1 MGGKCSRL
9 GVAILVLGLPLA
21 SPASGQTADELVAK
35 NLVARGGAAK
45 LDALKALRLTGKVRF
60 PGDFELTYQET
71 RTRGPASDLVR
82 VDMAVQGLTIMQA
95 YDGAG
100 GWRVNPFQGR
110 RDSERMS
117 ADEARSMADSALLS
131 GPLHNA
137 KKAGS
142 TISYL
147 GREDFDGTN
156 AYKLK
161 VTERDGDEF
170 VYLLDPDTMLEI
182 KMTET
187 RRLRGSPVITEYEL
201 GDYEQVGGVYFP
213 MSIETWGQGNP
224 NQRSRIMI
232 ASAEANPNV
241 NAQLFADPG
250 SAGAS
255 APSASPQPAPVD
267 QAEDAAPVPQTV
279 PKVPD
284 AVNPAKP
291 PSDPKKPD
299 DKPKSANRG

>member
-1 MGGKCSRL
+1 
-9 GVAILVLGLPLA
+9 
-21 SPASGQTADELVAK
+21 
-35 NLVARGGAAK
+35 
-45 LDALKALRLTGKVRF
+45 
-60 PGDFELTYQET
+60 
-71 RTRGPASDLVR
+71 
-82 VDMAVQGLTIMQA
+82 
-95 YDGAG
+95 
-100 GWRVNPFQGR
+100 
-110 RDSERMS
+110 MS
-117 ADEARSMADSALLS
+117 ADEARSLADSALLS

-142 TISYL
+142 TIAYL

-187 RRLRGSPVITEYEL
+187 RRLRGSPVISEYEL

-213 MSIETWGQGNP
+213 MSIESWGQGNP
-224 NQRSRIMI
+224 NQRSQITI

-241 NAQLFADPG
+241 NAQIFADPG
-250 SAGAS
+250 SAGTS
-255 APSASPQPAPVD
+255 QPSSSPQPAPVD

-284 AVNPAKP
+284 AVNPANP

-299 DKPKSANRG
+299 DRPKSSNRG